1 VPLELVEVGTSAG
14 VGIVDNVLVELEE
27 TGKITG
33 NMKYVKDVLR
43 IGGAFGGAA
52 LNYFAARPGTF
63 LDKTTKAIVTST
75 IPLAMHSIRRIV
87 KEALAK
93 GYRGGYV
100 LESRGPIIVSA
111 PQTTQPSV
119 QYVPAVSSAITSY

>member
-14 VGIVDNVLVELEE
+14 FGIVDNVLVELEE

-33 NMKYVKDVLR
+33 NMKYVKDALR

-52 LNYFAARPGTF
+52 LNYFAARPGTL

-87 KEALAK
+87 KETLAK

-100 LESRGPIIVSA
+100 LESR
-111 PQTTQPSV
+111 PSV
-119 QYVPAVSSAITSY
+119 ISVSPASTHHVSQPVGASAITSY